1 MSADRAGAVL
11 DALVRRIDGAVDALG
26 RAAAWLAPAMVLT
39 VALIVALRH
48 GFQTGSIALQ
58 ESVTYL
64 NALLLV
70 AGAAYTLKE
79 GGHVRVDVLY
89 GRLDGRRRAWVDLIG
104 AVLFLF
110 VTAGFIIWASRGYV
124 AASWRVLEASAESS
138 GLPFVYLLKTAIPA
152 LAALLAVQGVSELCK
167 AARRLRAGDRDP

>member
-1 MSADRAGAVL
+1 MSAGRAGAFA
-11 DALVRRIDGAVDALG
+11 DALVRLIDGAVDALG

-39 VALIVALRH
+39 VALIVALRYA
-48 GFQTGSIALQ
+48 FRTGSIALQ

-79 GGHVRVDVLY
+79 GGHVRIDVLY
-89 GRLDGRRRAWVDLIG
+89 GRLGARGRARVDLAG

-110 VTAGFIIWASRGYV
+110 VTAGFILWSSREYV
-124 AASWRVLEASAESS
+124 AAAWRVREASAESS
-138 GLPFVYLLKTAIPA
+138 GLPFVYLLKTAVPA
-152 LAALLAVQGVSELCK
+152 LAALLAVQGVSECCK
-167 AARRLRAGDRDP
+167 AARRLRGARPP